1 MKYVLLVVMAMAA
14 LMTPAAADLRCGS
27 RDAIVSLLTGPKYG
41 ERLSSIGLGSTGV
54 LVEIWGN
61 SVTGSFSI
69 TQTSTYGFT
78 CIVYSGN
85 GWERRRVS
93 PTIER
98 DS

>member
-1 MKYVLLVVMAMAA
+1 MKFVLLFVVAMAA
-14 LMTPAAADLRCGS
+14 LMTTAAADLTCGP
-27 RDAIVSLLTGPKYG
+27 RAAVLDVITGPRYG

-54 LVEIWGN
+54 VVEVWGN

-69 TQTSTYGFT
+69 THTNTLGWT

-85 GWERRRVS
+85 GWERRPFS